1 MEKKIRELFPEIEWI
16 KDPELQAKVVASY
29 VDALKT
35 GGWEP
40 EDMDKIPFT
49 LLIPNCPFSY
59 LEHVRGVTRVA
70 KRAMDE
76 FNAIYAAKDAKFTI
90 DNDLLVAGALLHD
103 VARTEPQ
110 HAQRGAEYLTELGY
124 PRVADIVRQ
133 HHGLDAPG
141 ELNEAA
147 VVFLA
152 DKLVQGERFVGVEA
166 RFAASEARCLT
177 PEAKAAH
184 AAQLAQARQVEKLIR
199 QAAPRARIEPTA
211 F

>member
-103 VARTEPQ
+103 VGKLVEYARNEKGETVKSANARTSAILLRNR
-110 HAQRGAEYLTELGY
+110 HRAAQRLFRRDR
-124 PRVADIVRQ
+124 PHNRQ
-133 HHGLDAPG
+133 
-141 ELNEAA
+141 
-147 VVFLA
+147 
-152 DKLVQGERFVGVEA
+152 
-166 RFAASEARCLT
+166 
-177 PEAKAAH
+177 
-184 AAQLAQARQVEKLIR
+184 
-199 QAAPRARIEPTA
+199 PRARGRRHAPQPGGRPRQQGRLYQ